1 MTASPFS
8 VDSVRMGRSLMTVA
22 TCTLNQW
29 ALDFDGN
36 LERIIESC
44 QQAKNQGAKY
54 RLGPELEICGYGCED
69 HFLEADTIDHS
80 WQSLVML
87 LGQTDVTV
95 GMICDFGM
103 PVLGNDGC
111 LYNCR
116 VVCYNR
122 RILWIRPKTFMADD
136 GNYRESRYFTAY
148 HEEGT
153 HTTTTFALPVWVRD
167 QLRACGIP
175 DHPSR
180 VPLGGS
186 QRFLRTDDGVTIGC
200 ESCEELWVPNP
211 SHVGLALQG
220 VEIIGNGSGSHHELR
235 KLDKRL
241 ELMVAATAKS
251 GGVYLYSNQRGC
263 DGGRLYYDGGAIIV
277 CNGKVLAQSPQFCLQ
292 DVVVIT
298 ATVDLDEV
306 RSFRASRPSFA
317 CQVQQHK
324 PLVGGHCVVE
334 VPEAR
339 VLVSQDNSNNNVT
352 KPIQLQWSTPEEE
365 CCLGPACWLWDYLR
379 RSGAS
384 GYLLPL
390 SGGADS
396 SAVAT
401 IVMAMCHLVY
411 DEAVGGEANSES
423 NEQVLKDLRRICG
436 REGGSSEDKT
446 DKEQEPWLPSS
457 PQEIA
462 SHVLHTIFMGTENS
476 SQNTTSRAKRLGA
489 AIGSYHLTVPI
500 DLMVSAVVQVFCL
513 ATQQTPRFLV
523 RGGTLA
529 EDLALQ
535 NIQARLRMVT
545 AYLFA
550 QLLPWTRKTA
560 GETVG
565 KGFLLVLG
573 SANVDEGLRGYM
585 TKYDCSSADLN
596 PIGAISKGD
605 LKRMLLWASDK
616 YGSRSSGVLKEIAG
630 APPTAEL
637 RPNLEKEDSNDESGG
652 DGTAEHSQLDEEEM
666 GMTYDELGW
675 FGRLRK
681 LGKCGPVSMYRK
693 LVSEWTTTSGNTN
706 QPALTHRE
714 VAAKVKRFFFY
725 YSINRHK
732 MCTLTPSYHAEGYS
746 PDDNRFD
753 LRPFLYNARW
763 PRQFQTIDKL
773 VEDYE
778 LQEGQQQLKAN
789 KFLER

>member
-1 MTASPFS
+1 
-8 VDSVRMGRSLMTVA
+8 
-22 TCTLNQW
+22 
-29 ALDFDGN
+29 
-36 LERIIESC
+36 
-44 QQAKNQGAKY
+44 
-54 RLGPELEICGYGCED
+54 
-69 HFLEADTIDHS
+69 
-80 WQSLVML
+80 
-87 LGQTDVTV
+87 
-95 GMICDFGM
+95 
-103 PVLGNDGC
+103 
-111 LYNCR
+111 
-116 VVCYNR
+116 
-122 RILWIRPKTFMADD
+122 
-136 GNYRESRYFTAY
+136 
-148 HEEGT
+148 
-153 HTTTTFALPVWVRD
+153 
-167 QLRACGIP
+167 
-175 DHPSR
+175 
-180 VPLGGS
+180 
-186 QRFLRTDDGVTIGC
+186 
-200 ESCEELWVPNP
+200 
-211 SHVGLALQG
+211 
-220 VEIIGNGSGSHHELR
+220 
-235 KLDKRL
+235 
-241 ELMVAATAKS
+241 
-251 GGVYLYSNQRGC
+251 
-263 DGGRLYYDGGAIIV
+263 
-277 CNGKVLAQSPQFCLQ
+277 LAQSPQFCLQ

-306 RSFRASRPSFA
+306 RSFRSCRPSVA
-317 CQVQQHK
+317 RQIQQQKHTSSCNDGM
-324 PLVGGHCVVE
+324 VD

-339 VLVSQDNSNNNVT
+339 VLLSEIEARSSSTAIT
-352 KPIQLQWSTPEEE
+352 KPIELQWSTPEEE

-401 IVMAMCHLVY
+401 IVMAMCYLVY
-411 DEAVGGEANSES
+411 DEATDSKP

-436 REGGSSEDKT
+436 QEGD
-446 DKEQEPWLPSS
+446 DWVPSS
-457 PQEIA
+457 SQEIA

-476 SQNTTSRAKRLGA
+476 SQNTTNRAKRLGA

-500 DLMVSAVVQVFCL
+500 DLMVSAVIKVFSL
-513 ATQQTPRFLV
+513 ATNQSPRFLV

-550 QLLPWTRKTA
+550 QLLPWTRKSA

-605 LKRMLLWASDK
+605 LKRMLLWASDR
-616 YGSRSSGVLKEIAG
+616 YGSRSSAVLKEIAG

-637 RPNLEKEDSNDESGG
+637 RPNAEDDEN
-652 DGTAEHSQLDEEEM
+652 TAEHSQLDEEEM

-693 LVSEWTTTSGNTN
+693 LVSEWTHKSSSNSNTIINTSTST
-706 QPALTHRE
+706 PLLTHRE

-773 VEDYE
+773 VDEYE
-778 LQEGQQQLKAN
+778 VQEKGEQLKEN

>member
-1 MTASPFS
+1 
-8 VDSVRMGRSLMTVA
+8 MGTSLVTVA

-36 LERIIESC
+36 LERIQESC
-44 QQAKNQGAKY
+44 KRAKEGGATY

-69 HFLEADTIDHS
+69 HFLEKDTIDHS
-80 WQSLVML
+80 WQSLVAL
-87 LGQTDVTV
+87 LTQTESTV

-111 LYNCR
+111 RYNCR
-116 VVCYNR
+116 VICHNR
-122 RILWIRPKTFMADD
+122 TIIWIRPKTCMADD

-148 HEEGT
+148 DYGDGKGSSKT
-153 HTTTTFALPVWVRD
+153 KKFTLPYWVRD
-167 QLRACGIP
+167 QLRAGGVP
-175 DHPSR
+175 DHPSS
-180 VPLGGS
+180 VPIGGGGS
-186 QRFLRTDDGVTIGC
+186 FLQTDDGVSIGC

-277 CNGKVLAQSPQFCLQ
+277 CNGKVLAQSPQFCLK
-292 DVVVIT
+292 DVVVVT

-317 CQVQQHK
+317 RQVQHHHNDTSSK
-324 PLVGGHCVVE
+324 ISGSIVSLPG
-334 VPEAR
+334 AR
-339 VLVSQDNSNNNVT
+339 VLVSQDNARSVSE
-352 KPIQLQWSTPEEE
+352 PIKLAWSKPEEE

-411 DEAVGGEANSES
+411 EEAVGEGDDDSEVQDS
-423 NEQVLKDLRRICG
+423 EQVLRDLRRICG
-436 REGGSSEDKT
+436 DGDY
-446 DKEQEPWLPSS
+446 DFWLPSS
-457 PQEIA
+457 PQDIA
-462 SHVLHTIFMGTENS
+462 SHILHTVFMGTENS
-476 SQNTTSRAKRLGA
+476 SQNTTDRARRLGD

-500 DLMVSAVVQVFCL
+500 DLMVSAVIKVFAL
-513 ATQQTPRFLV
+513 ATKQTPRFVV
-523 RGGTLA
+523 RGGTLT

-550 QLLPWTRKTA
+550 QLLPWTRRTA
-560 GETVG
+560 GENVG

-605 LKRMLLWASDK
+605 LKRMLLWASEA
-616 YGSRSSGVLKEIAG
+616 YGERSSAILREIAG

-637 RPNLEKEDSNDESGG
+637 RPNQDG
-652 DGTAEHSQLDEEEM
+652 DGEDADAENEHSQLDEEEM
-666 GMTYDELGW
+666 GMTYEELGW

-681 LGKCGPVSMYRK
+681 LGRCGPVSMYRK
-693 LVSEWTTTSGNTN
+693 LVSEWTTPGKKKAIAANGI
-706 QPALTHRE
+706 PVADRLLTHAE
-714 VAAKVKRFFFY
+714 VATKVKRFFFY
-725 YSINRHK
+725 YAINRHK

-753 LRPFLYNARW
+753 LRPFLYNCRW
-763 PRQFQTIDKL
+763 PRQFQTIDQL
-773 VEDYE
+773 VEEYE
-778 LQEGQQQLKAN
+778 TRHDGKKDN